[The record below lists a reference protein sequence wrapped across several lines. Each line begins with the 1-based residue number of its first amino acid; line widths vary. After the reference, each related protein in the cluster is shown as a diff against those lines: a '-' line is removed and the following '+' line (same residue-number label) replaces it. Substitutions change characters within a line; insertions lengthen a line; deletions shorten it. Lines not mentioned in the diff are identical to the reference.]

1 MPEHAPQSNP
11 FPEAWAQF
19 TSETTDHALTI
30 HHDDG
35 LYRHLTMARPGVL
48 MWSWSV
54 VTWPGYLSVVGD
66 IGRGYIWHREA
77 DMLAW
82 ADTTR
87 YQPYSD
93 GAPVIQAD
101 YWAEKLTNACQA
113 SARQFDSAVFLRLV
127 GSHLAETEHDDAG
140 TLLAEAS
147 AAAAS
152 GDEHAA
158 REWLHDT
165 EAFDGSDCWEWNLT
179 SFDRHYLLACYALAT
194 TIQAFRRAQA
204 EHALI
209 PSGPHA
215 DDAHLR
221 YGRAEEPR

>member
-1 MPEHAPQSNP
+1 M
-11 FPEAWAQF
+11 
-19 TSETTDHALTI
+19 
-30 HHDDG
+30 
-35 LYRHLTMARPGVL
+35 TMACIGTSR
-48 MWSWSV
+48 
-54 VTWPGYLSVVGD
+54 WPAPAFSC
-66 IGRGYIWHREA
+66 GRGRSSPG
-77 DMLAW
+77 LATSAW
-82 ADTTR
+82 SATSAAGTSGIEKLTCWLGPTPPR

-127 GSHLAETEHDDAG
+127 GSHLTETEHDDAG
-140 TLLAEAS
+140 TLLAEAN